1 MFFLSVGLMSFFP
14 ANVIRHWFSDESG
27 QDLIE
32 YALLSGF
39 IGLAA
44 VAAFEALTGT
54 MGNAYTAWSA
64 PLEQPGLTEM
74 PDPAPVP

>member
-1 MFFLSVGLMSFFP
+1 MSFFP
-14 ANVIRHWFSDESG
+14 VNAIRHWFSDESG

-44 VAAFEALTGT
+44 VAVFDALTGT
-54 MGNAYTAWSA
+54 MGNAYTQWSS

-74 PDPAPVP
+74 PDPAPAP